1 MASQQVTR
9 SARRAPEPGGRAA
22 AQPASAT
29 RAAPR
34 HFPARY
40 KIAILS
46 EYDTL
51 DRAGKTALLRRERLR
66 ASQLSEWRRMVY
78 AAALQALSAE
88 PGSQPAHRIH
98 ASGPLWHLFTEAA
111 ARHDPPFR
119 PERLIRAFMRF
130 QAGLTDYLPPRP
142 EPPASPR
149 PASEN

>member
-1 MASQQVTR
+1 MTTMASQQVTR

-111 ARHDPPFR
+111 ASQPTAC
-119 PERLIRAFMRF
+119 IRK
-130 QAGLTDYLPPRP
+130 LTARRGHHKPVAHGETSHRCT
-142 EPPASPR
+142 S
-149 PASEN
+149 